1 MGVKVRIALTGHPGV
16 GKTTLI
22 QRVLERAPLRAGGM
36 LTQEIRKC
44 GHRVG
49 FSVLDVGTGT
59 EGILAHLHQP
69 SGPKLGR
76 YRVNLEG
83 LEGIGI
89 AAIRRAL
96 ALEDCHLVVIDEIA
110 PMELE
115 SPAFLPAVEAALESE
130 KSLLISTHAHV
141 DHPLVHRVRQELEL
155 IRVKLSNRDEL
166 PERILRELEG
176 TAQLATGESGP
187 ARWREDPGRP

>member
-1 MGVKVRIALTGHPGV
+1 MGIKVRIALTGHPGV

-22 QRVLERAPLRAGGM
+22 QRVLERVSLQAGGM

-49 FSVLDVGTGT
+49 FSVVDVATGT

-69 SGPKLGR
+69 SGPKLGS
-76 YRVNLEG
+76 YRVNLED

-96 ALEDCHLVVIDEIA
+96 ELEDCRLVVIDEIA
-110 PMELE
+110 PMELT
-115 SPAFLPAVEAALESE
+115 SRAFLPAVEAALESE

-166 PERILRELEG
+166 PLRILRELEG
-176 TAQLATGESGP
+176 ATRPSTGEN
-187 ARWREDPGRP
+187 GRSRLVS

>member
-49 FSVLDVGTGT
+49 FSVLDVATGA
-59 EGILAHLHQP
+59 EGILAHLHQT

-76 YRVNLEG
+76 YRVNLAG

-96 ALEDCHLVVIDEIA
+96 QESDLVVIDEIA
-110 PMELE
+110 PMELC
-115 SPAFLPAVEAALESE
+115 SPAFVPAVEAALASP
-130 KSLLISTHAHV
+130 KALLISTHAHV
-141 DHPLVHRVRQELEL
+141 DHPLVHRVRQELDL

-166 PERILRELEG
+166 ADEIAEKLG
-176 TAQLATGESGP
+176 A
-187 ARWREDPGRP
+187 ARP